1 MSLACRAGRQVGA
14 DPMTDGPSVSSG
26 EQVWKPNG
34 NPWIIAVAVSLAAFM
49 EVLDTS
55 IANVALPHIAGNLGA
70 SNDESTWVLTSY
82 LVSNAIVLPISGWL
96 VGWLG
101 RKKFFLT
108 CIVFFTVSSFL
119 CGIAPSLGLLLLF
132 RVLQGAFG
140 GGLQPMA
147 QAILADTFPPAKRGL
162 AFALYGITI
171 VCAPTIGPTFG
182 GWITDNYSWRWIFY
196 INVPVGILAV
206 LLVYHLLQDPPSL
219 SREKKGA
226 GRFDYI
232 GFALLA
238 IGVGAL
244 QVVLDKGQ
252 EDDWFGSHFIT
263 TLIVIAVVGL
273 VSLVIWEWFHKDPI
287 VDVRLFK
294 NFNVATTNL
303 MFLMLGAALFSS
315 TVLMPQLLQTLMGY
329 TAQKA
334 GNVLSAGALVVLV
347 VLPLVGKLTT
357 RFQARYII
365 AFGWLGLAI
374 AMYISSKQVDLLMSF
389 RSATFL
395 RVWQYIP
402 VAFLFVPLTLA
413 GYVGLAPEKTNAAA
427 GLMNFFRN
435 MGQSVG
441 TSAVTTLIARRSQYH
456 QSVLAEYTASGRFH
470 RSITALAVRLTR
482 SGLSAHVAQQEAL
495 GRLYAVVQAQ
505 AAVLSYIDVYW
516 LLAMGSVIMFVASF
530 LLKRNEPGKSAK
542 VSVH

>member
-1 MSLACRAGRQVGA
+1 MSASTSG
-14 DPMTDGPSVSSG
+14 TSG
-26 EQVWKPNG
+26 ESIWQPRG

-101 RKKFFLT
+101 RKRFFLI

-119 CGIAPSLGLLLLF
+119 CGIAANLGLLLLF

-147 QAILADTFPPAKRGL
+147 QAILGDTFPPEKRGL
-162 AFALYGITI
+162 AFALYGVTAI
-171 VCAPTIGPTFG
+171 CAPAVGPTLG
-182 GWITDNYSWRWIFY
+182 GWITDNYSWRWVFY
-196 INVPVGILAV
+196 INVPVGALAL
-206 LLVYHLLQDPPSL
+206 LLVYQLVEDPPYLASV
-219 SREKKGA
+219 KKRVS
-226 GRFDYI
+226 RFDFI
-232 GFALLA
+232 GFSLLTL
-238 IGVGAL
+238 GVGAL
-244 QVVLDKGQ
+244 QIALDKGQ

-263 TLIVIAVVGL
+263 TLVVLAAVSL
-273 VSLVIWEWFHKDPI
+273 VSLILWEWFHKAPI

-294 NFNVATTNL
+294 NFNFATSSL
-303 MFLMLGAALFSS
+303 MFLMLGMALFSS

-334 GNVLSAGALVVLV
+334 GMVLSAGALVVLV
-347 VLPLVGKLTT
+347 VLPMVGRLTT
-357 RFQARYII
+357 RIQARYLV
-365 AFGWLGLAI
+365 AFGWITLA
-374 AMYISSKQVDLLMSF
+374 ASMYISSKQVDLLMSF
-389 RSATFL
+389 RSATLL

-413 GYVGLAPEKTNAAA
+413 GYVGLGEEKTNAAA
-427 GLMNFFRN
+427 GLMNFMRN

-441 TSAVTTLIARRSQYH
+441 TSAVTTLLARRSQYH
-456 QSVLAEYTASGRFH
+456 QSVLAEYTTSARFQA
-470 RSITALAVRLTR
+470 SITALAIRLT
-482 SGLSAHVAQQEAL
+482 SVGLSVHAAQQQAL
-495 GRLYAVVQAQ
+495 GRLYAMLQAQ

-516 LLAMGSVIMFVASF
+516 LLSVGSALMFMASF
-530 LLKRNEPGKSAK
+530 LLKRNELGKSK
-542 VSVH
+542 SVSVH